1 MGSAVRMSARS
12 CDCVQMFREWIRARP
27 SVERSISRPNSER
40 PVSSHTEQRENFMC
54 VTGSGQQASK
64 IRWRSFVGTCAT

>member
-27 SVERSISRPNSER
+27 SAERSISMPNSER
-40 PVSSHTEQRENFMC
+40 PVSRLF
-54 VTGSGQQASK
+54 
-64 IRWRSFVGTCAT
+64 RATPSRGKKGDEHHVNVCMWEF

>member
-27 SVERSISRPNSER
+27 SVERSISMPNSER
-40 PVSSHTEQRENFMC
+40 PVSSHTEPRQKGERAPRDHEH
-54 VTGSGQQASK
+54 
-64 IRWRSFVGTCAT
+64 VGILTPPLKSAHRA